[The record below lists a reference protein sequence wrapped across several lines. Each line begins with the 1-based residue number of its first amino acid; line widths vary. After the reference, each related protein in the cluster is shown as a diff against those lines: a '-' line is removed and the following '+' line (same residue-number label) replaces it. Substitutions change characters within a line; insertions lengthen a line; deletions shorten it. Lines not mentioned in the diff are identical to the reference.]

1 MLLLLEDEVD
11 ERRCEAVGTG
21 GGGICRD
28 ARSMADGAGQANAER
43 EGGRA
48 RAYEWM
54 KAVMKATVEKQHS
67 REYSFAPPL
76 HRS

>member
-28 ARSMADGAGQANAER
+28 ARSTGEGEEFDSDELVWSRLGGIA
-43 EGGRA
+43 EGGA
-48 RAYEWM
+48 NCEDEGE
-54 KAVMKATVEKQHS
+54 AVAE
-67 REYSFAPPL
+67 EGW
-76 HRS
+76 